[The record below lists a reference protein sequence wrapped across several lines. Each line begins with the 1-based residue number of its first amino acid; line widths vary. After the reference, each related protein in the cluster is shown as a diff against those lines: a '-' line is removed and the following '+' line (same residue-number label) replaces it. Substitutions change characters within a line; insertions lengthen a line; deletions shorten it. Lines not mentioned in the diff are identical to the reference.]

1 MNSFEK
7 GTAKTGEIICTDSIS
22 GTDGDPSETCK
33 LKATSEVCTD
43 KTCNNKTYTHPAF
56 TFGEE
61 EIEGFLIG
69 KFELTGT
76 ISDIT
81 TKPDLSS
88 FETNIM
94 NMKNSSN
101 SYGFNTST
109 DTHMIK
115 NMEWGAVAYL
125 YHSKYGTC
133 TNGECHE
140 IGVNNN
146 SSYKTGCGVE
156 AGSASSTTC
165 NEYNT
170 GLGKGGQV
178 QQKIYLAY
186 TI

>member
-7 GTAKTGEIICTDSIS
+7 GTAKTGEITCTDSIS

-125 YHSKYGTC
+125 SNYFGYVYNDRLADFVFAASGVSYPDDKYYDKY
-133 TNGECHE
+133 
-140 IGVNNN
+140 
-146 SSYKTGCGVE
+146 SY
-156 AGSASSTTC
+156 STSDTSR
-165 NEYNT
+165 
-170 GLGKGGQV
+170 KRS
-178 QQKIYLAY
+178 I
-186 TI
+186 